1 LVNLALATL
10 LFRGA
15 KDMHYRVTQN
25 RGCQSPS
32 GIIYAPGQKI
42 DSGEFDQ
49 GLLDRLVTKGF
60 LETYDPN
67 EAPPPPPVGRVGRI
81 NPSIWAMDPSGIR
94 GLDVDQLN
102 IMILERDDRIEP
114 FETAEEA
121 AAWLCQ
127 DFEEI
132 PV

>member
-1 LVNLALATL
+1 
-10 LFRGA
+10 
-15 KDMHYRVTQN
+15 MHYRTTKD

-32 GIIYAPGQKI
+32 AIVYGPGEKI

-60 LETYDPN
+60 LETYDPS
-67 EAPPPPPVGRVGRI
+67 APPPPAPAGRTGRVS
-81 NPSIWAMDPSGIR
+81 PSIWVVDPVGIL
-94 GLDVDQLN
+94 GLSLDQLN
-102 IMILERDDRIEP
+102 IMILERDGSVEP

-121 AAWLCQ
+121 AAWLSQ
-127 DFEEI
+127 DFEEV